1 MSDLSGTVGARVI
14 TDLESLAECRS
25 IMYRRD
31 GVRMPLQAVEAE
43 AGLTETD
50 IWKFLDEPVEAF

>member
-1 MSDLSGTVGARVI
+1 MII
-14 TDLESLAECRS
+14 TAVR
-25 IMYRRD
+25 YRKLIT
-31 GVRMPLQAVEAE
+31 GPGYSHQAVEAE